1 MNLFRIFIAF
11 VKKETFHIVRD
22 RRTLLIL
29 FAMPIALVLIFGYT
43 VTNEFKNASIGVID
57 HSKDDMS
64 EALVN
69 HITSSVCFIYH
80 NNS

>member
-11 VKKETFHIVRD
+11 VKKETFHIARD

-43 VTNEFKNASIGVID
+43 VTNEFKDASIGVID
-57 HSKDDMS
+57 HSKDKKKY
-64 EALVN
+64 A
-69 HITSSVCFIYH
+69 I
-80 NNS
+80 